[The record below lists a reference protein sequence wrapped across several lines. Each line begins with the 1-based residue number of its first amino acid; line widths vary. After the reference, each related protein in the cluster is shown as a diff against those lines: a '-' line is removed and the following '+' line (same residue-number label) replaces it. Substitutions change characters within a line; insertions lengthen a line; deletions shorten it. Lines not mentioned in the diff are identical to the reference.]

1 MFFMS
6 EELTLFD
13 KYGGVPT
20 IRLIIKAFYK
30 EVLKRSY
37 FKRFFEKV
45 DMERLIEHQVEF
57 VAFAMGKPKSH
68 YPDSFLA
75 RGHRGL
81 KITNSQFDE
90 IALILEKILSN
101 FQVERKDISTI
112 LDTVARKRH
121 LVVNVE

>member
-1 MFFMS
+1 MS
-6 EELTLFD
+6 EEITLFD

-37 FKRFFEKV
+37 FKRFFVKV
-45 DMERLIEHQVEF
+45 DMDRLIEHQVEF

-101 FQVERKDISTI
+101 FQIERKDISTI

>member
-1 MFFMS
+1 MS
-6 EELTLFD
+6 EEITLFD

-37 FKRFFEKV
+37 FKRFFVKV

>member
-1 MFFMS
+1 MS
-6 EELTLFD
+6 EEITLFD

-30 EVLKRSY
+30 EVLKRPY
-37 FKRFFEKV
+37 FKRFFAKV

>member
-1 MFFMS
+1 MS
-6 EELTLFD
+6 DEITLFD

-37 FKRFFEKV
+37 FKRFFVKV
-45 DMERLIEHQVEF
+45 DMDRLIEHQVEF

-81 KITNSQFDE
+81 KITDAQFNE
-90 IALILEKILSN
+90 VALILEKILNN
-101 FQVERKDISTI
+101 FQVEKKDITTI
-112 LDTVARKRH
+112 LDAVSSKRH
-121 LVVNVE
+121 LVVDVL

>member
-37 FKRFFEKV
+37 FKRFFVKV

>member
-6 EELTLFD
+6 EEITLFD

-37 FKRFFEKV
+37 FKRFFAKV

-90 IALILEKILSN
+90 ITLILEKILSN

-112 LDTVARKRH
+112 LDTIARKRH

>member
-1 MFFMS
+1 MS
-6 EELTLFD
+6 EEITLFD

-37 FKRFFEKV
+37 FKRFFVKV
-45 DMERLIEHQVEF
+45 DMDRLIEHQVEF

-81 KITNSQFDE
+81 KIADAQFNE
-90 IALILEKILSN
+90 VALILEKILNN
-101 FQVERKDISTI
+101 FQVEKKDISTI
-112 LDTVARKRH
+112 LDAVSSKRH
-121 LVVNVE
+121 LVVDVQ